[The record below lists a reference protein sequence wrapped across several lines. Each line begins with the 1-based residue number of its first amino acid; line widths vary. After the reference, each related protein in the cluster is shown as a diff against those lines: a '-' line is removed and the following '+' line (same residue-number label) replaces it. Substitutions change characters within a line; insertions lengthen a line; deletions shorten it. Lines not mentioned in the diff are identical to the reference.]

1 MLRQLQ
7 QTDTRA
13 LGYGANGGPWLV
25 QMYKRPDH
33 GSPLWRAGTVRGPC
47 RLWRAAH
54 KERALHHARQT
65 KMSRV
70 EKGCWCPQ
78 HAGGGSTCGHRAA
91 PVSCGRQCSFLVKV
105 TELRV
110 HGERLVGLVT
120 SCFLP
125 LLSSSKRRRSGAGK
139 LRSCFGRIWTLKRKV
154 AHADKICSQTL
165 GLFVRWNPSV
175 PRERQRSNSV
185 DSTRAEWPCSPLI
198 ETAG

>member
-1 MLRQLQ
+1 MVGLGSCKCTRG
-7 QTDTRA
+7 QTMARHC
-13 LGYGANGGPWLV
+13 GGREPC
-25 QMYKRPDH
+25 
-33 GSPLWRAGTVRGPC
+33 GGRAGCGERRTRNGLSTMRDRPKC
-47 RLWRAAH
+47 HEWR
-54 KERALHHARQT
+54 RA
-65 KMSRV
+65 V
-70 EKGCWCPQ
+70 G
-78 HAGGGSTCGHRAA
+78 A

-185 DSTRAEWPCSPLI
+185 DSTRAGWPCSPLI
-198 ETAG
+198 ETAGVNLQ